1 MSETMTVAEAGRLGG
16 QARAKV
22 QGPKS
27 LRGIGS
33 LGYLRRCVT
42 EVCNRM
48 DELSEDDKDRIAT
61 ALYGLD
67 GDAA

>member
-1 MSETMTVAEAGRLGG
+1 MPQMTVTELAGMGG

-33 LGYLRRCVT
+33 LGYLGRCVT

-48 DELSEDDKDRIAT
+48 DELSEDDKERIEN

-67 GDAA
+67 GAS